1 MRDPALRREGIFE
14 LWQELA
20 SYFQET
26 ETTTRET
33 TRSNTTNTTT
43 TIDGA
48 PSWQSRIV
56 LCGDWNTQLSDLIA
70 PFREAANSENTT
82 ATTSSS
88 SSSRVLF
95 EPVVGLLDNAT
106 AATTQGYPFFSTNHE
121 DGFLA
126 QYDGCLFF
134 RTMGH
139 GSQDGT
145 RSDLELDET
154 SWNLTGFMTK
164 GRDGRLSGD
173 VPSGAATETPLYNN
187 FTYYPG
193 NSDHNTT
200 THEDAG
206 VYLNGVLLPGSRPS
220 MGLSDHLRIYTTLRI
235 NTRYDDDS
243 SAPNSETT
251 TSSNVVVVDEPT
263 ILASGT
269 HLTRVWTVA
278 LTCGTAALS
287 LLLD

>member
-154 SWNLTGFMTK
+154 SWNLTGFMPK

-173 VPSGAATETPLYNN
+173 PPIETPMYNN